1 MNKIIQVSDNSL
13 IVPPGYEKRLLIIP
27 NKGRSLGIHLQAGK
41 GAGKSRFIG
50 RILAWLDFI
59 FSVALIILD
68 PLGPSIS
75 NFLDKLTRL
84 PSEQQRQLG
93 KRVRYIDM
101 SGKAGIV
108 GFPLYYRLG
117 KETLLE
123 ISQRYLEV
131 IRTNDPNLQNAS
143 IEGYNSLTKIG
154 TPLGMILA
162 ALDLQITEA
171 ENLLTNPHLWTSR
184 FEEAIHRYPEVKPAV
199 DFFTQQ
205 YMEWD
210 EATRIR
216 RTDAFRTKIAAFS
229 YDPLMKAMFGASQPG
244 LDWDQVV
251 ANREAVLL
259 DFGNEHNLEQRK
271 FKMMWVFTSFM
282 EWIKH
287 RGAGHHHPPVSFII
301 DELVSLMNVNT
312 AASAGIFAHNLEEL
326 INVYARNYNIWLTI
340 AHQEL
345 YQLDPNTQK
354 TLLTMGTQIFGSS
367 ADIDAALTLAK
378 NLFPYDP
385 EKVKRYEPI
394 YSSFQGK
401 SSVIDYR
408 PINYTIE
415 EQKYLKAYELKNRNR
430 FEFIVR
436 PATGEGQVSPK
447 LHRVSIENF
456 DKGIW
461 VDEEVV
467 TQARA
472 ILVKR
477 SSRPITE
484 VLKEIEARTAPEKPA
499 TINTYERP
507 TRTPVSSKRTRPSQ
521 PKTQQNKEQDN
532 DEDDIYFGVH
542 T

>member
-1 MNKIIQVSDNSL
+1 MNKIVRVSDNSL
-13 IVPPGYEKRLLIIP
+13 IIPPQYDKRLLVIP
-27 NKGRSLGIHLQAGK
+27 NKARSLGIHLQAGK

-59 FSVALIILD
+59 FSVGLIILD

-84 PSEQQRQLG
+84 PPEQQRQLG

-117 KETLLE
+117 NESLFE

-131 IRTNDPNLQNAS
+131 IRRLDPSLVAAS
-143 IEGYNSLTKIG
+143 VEGMNSIIKIAS
-154 TPLGMILA
+154 PLGIILA

-171 ENLLTNPHLWTSR
+171 ESLLVNPHLWTSR
-184 FEEAIHRYPEVKPAV
+184 FEEAIRRYPEVKPAV

-216 RTDAFRTKIAAFS
+216 RTDAFRTKIAAFY
-229 YDPLMKAMFGASQPG
+229 YDPLMKGMYGASKPG
-244 LDWDQVV
+244 IDWDQVV
-251 ANREAVLL
+251 ENREAVLL
-259 DFGNEHNLEQRK
+259 DFGNEHNLEQRR
-271 FKMMWVFTSFM
+271 FKMMWVFSSFM

-287 RGAGHHHPPVSFII
+287 RGAGHKHPPVSFII
-301 DELVSLMNVNT
+301 DELVSLMNVS
-312 AASAGIFAHNLEEL
+312 AAAGAGIFAHDMDEL

-367 ADIDAALTLAK
+367 ADIDAALVLAK

-385 EKVKRYEPI
+385 HKVKRYEPI

-401 SSVIDYR
+401 SYVIDKR
-408 PINYTIE
+408 PVDYTVE
-415 EQKYLKAYELKNRNR
+415 EQQYLKANELKNRNR

-447 LHRVSIENF
+447 LHRVTIENF

-461 VDEEVV
+461 VDEEAVA
-467 TQARA
+467 QARA

-477 SSRPITE
+477 SSRPITD
-484 VLKEIEARTAPEKPA
+484 VLKEIEARTHIEKPA
-499 TINTYERP
+499 TMNIYERP
-507 TRTPVSSKRTRPSQ
+507 TRTSVSSKRTRTSQ
-521 PKTQQNKEQDN
+521 PKTQQNKEQD
-532 DEDDIYFGVH
+532 DDDIYFGVQS
-542 T
+542 